1 MLSYFEGTLDEMP
14 VKASEMQSL
23 KQGSKEWKEAIKAQQ
38 EAVLNRKR
46 FQVKIETKADADA
59 SLKDM
64 RDGKG
69 MDRYINHMH
78 KELKY
83 PEGYEVHQAF
93 DRYPELKGN
102 HDGVILQ

>member
-1 MLSYFEGTLDEMP
+1 
-14 VKASEMQSL
+14 
-23 KQGSKEWKEAIKAQQ
+23 
-38 EAVLNRKR
+38 
-46 FQVKIETKADADA
+46 
-59 SLKDM
+59 
-64 RDGKG
+64 

-102 HDGVILQ
+102 HDGVKHIKYYSNGTDEHIFFESF